1 MWREMQLDGGR
12 CEHNLYYTAQYTY
25 LRMASK
31 NLAIR
36 EEVYRKLSEAK
47 KEGESFSD
55 VIEKLLE
62 KRGDL
67 LSLWGAWGD
76 DEEVAFIETSVKEAR
91 KRSVIRTR

>member
-1 MWREMQLDGGR
+1 M
-12 CEHNLYYTAQYTY
+12 
-25 LRMASK
+25 
-31 NLAIR
+31 
-36 EEVYRKLSEAK
+36 SEAK

-55 VIEKLLE
+55 LIEKLLE

-76 DEEVAFIETSVKEAR
+76 DQDVTFIETSVKEAR

>member
-1 MWREMQLDGGR
+1 
-12 CEHNLYYTAQYTY
+12 
-25 LRMASK
+25 MATK

-62 KRGDL
+62 KHGDL

-76 DEEVAFIETSVKEAR
+76 DEEVTLIETSVKETR

>member
-1 MWREMQLDGGR
+1 
-12 CEHNLYYTAQYTY
+12 
-25 LRMASK
+25 MATK

-67 LSLWGAWGD
+67 LSLWGAWED
-76 DEEVAFIETSVKEAR
+76 DEEVRFIETSVKEMR
-91 KRSVIRTR
+91 KKSVIRTR

>member
-1 MWREMQLDGGR
+1 
-12 CEHNLYYTAQYTY
+12 
-25 LRMASK
+25 MASK

-62 KRGDL
+62 RGGDL
-67 LSLWGAWGD
+67 LPLWGVLSDSKHWAEI
-76 DEEVAFIETSVKEAR
+76 EESVCETR
-91 KRSVIRTR
+91 KRAAIRLR

>member
-1 MWREMQLDGGR
+1 MSD
-12 CEHNLYYTAQYTY
+12 
-25 LRMASK
+25 
-31 NLAIR
+31 
-36 EEVYRKLSEAK
+36 AK

-76 DEEVAFIETSVKEAR
+76 DEEVTFIEASVKETR
-91 KRSVIRTR
+91 KRSVMRTR

>member
-1 MWREMQLDGGR
+1 
-12 CEHNLYYTAQYTY
+12 
-25 LRMASK
+25 MASK

-36 EEVYRKLSEAK
+36 EDVYRKLSEAK

-76 DEEVAFIETSVKEAR
+76 DAEVAFIETSVKESR

>member
-1 MWREMQLDGGR
+1 
-12 CEHNLYYTAQYTY
+12 
-25 LRMASK
+25 MATK

-36 EEVYRKLSEAK
+36 EEVYKKLSEAK

-67 LSLWGAWGD
+67 LSLWGACRD
-76 DEEVAFIETSVKEAR
+76 YREVMFIENSVKEMR
-91 KRSVIRTR
+91 KRSVMRTR

>member
-1 MWREMQLDGGR
+1 
-12 CEHNLYYTAQYTY
+12 
-25 LRMASK
+25 MASK

-62 KRGDL
+62 RGGDL
-67 LSLWGAWGD
+67 LPLWGVLSDSKHWAEI
-76 DEEVAFIETSVKEAR
+76 EESVCEIR
-91 KRSVIRTR
+91 KRAAIRLR

>member
-1 MWREMQLDGGR
+1 
-12 CEHNLYYTAQYTY
+12 
-25 LRMASK
+25 MATK

-36 EEVYRKLSEAK
+36 EEVYKKLSEAK

-67 LSLWGAWGD
+67 LSLWGAWSD
-76 DEEVAFIETSVKEAR
+76 DGEVMFIENSVKEMR
-91 KRSVIRTR
+91 KRSVMRTR